1 MKDYIKRTFKKI
13 IFKSDQNY
21 IIGLFKVSDT
31 NTADLEEY
39 IGSTITFTGYFH
51 ELTIDEK
58 YMFYGELV
66 DNPKYGLQ
74 YKVNEY
80 ERVKPEGKDAIID
93 FLSSDL
99 FPGVGEKSAKQ
110 IVNTLGDETLNL
122 IMEDY
127 SNLLLVPN
135 MKEAK
140 AKNIHDILS
149 KYNESYDTIIYL
161 TSIGFSMKDSM
172 LIYNNYKEMTKYII
186 EEDVYALIDDIDEIN
201 FAKIELVRK
210 NLNISDLDGRRIM
223 ALVIYVMNDLCFKN
237 GDTFLYF
244 DEIYDGVI
252 KLLDYEFSK
261 DEFYDILI
269 EIANTGKIKI
279 EEDEYYLKE
288 YFDSENNIANTI
300 YHLTN
305 KNDTKYKKIEKEI
318 ESLENYFDVS
328 YNEKQILAIKNAYE
342 KNFSIIT
349 GGPGTGKTTIIKAI
363 VELYR
368 RLHKYSYDELTSK
381 LILLAPTGRAAKR
394 MSESC
399 LLPAYTIHRFL
410 KWNKESNK
418 FLVNE
423 SNKSNAEFVIID
435 EVSMIDVNLLDNL
448 FKGLSKNI
456 KIVMIGDYN
465 QLESVGPGKV
475 LKDLIDSDM
484 INVTFL
490 NELYRQDENSY
501 IATLASEIKKN
512 DLSEDFLTKKE
523 DYSFIEANASN
534 LKKYIEK
541 VCLMAIEKG
550 YSSDD
555 IQLLAPMYK
564 GENGIDNLNK
574 LLQSI
579 FNPDRGQNSIVSKD
593 VIYRENDKILQLEND
608 PDNNVFNGDIGYIMD
623 ITGSTITVDFDGN
636 IVKYTP
642 KDFIK
647 IKHGYAISIHK
658 AQGSEFK
665 LVILPIIFSY
675 RIMLYKKIIYTAVT
689 RARNNLTIIGDPS
702 SFVYAVNN
710 ENVYERKTKLKD
722 RLLSYLMNI

>member
-1 MKDYIKRTFKKI
+1 MTENR
-13 IFKSDQNY
+13 
-21 IIGLFKVSDT
+21 
-31 NTADLEEY
+31 
-39 IGSTITFTGYFH
+39 
-51 ELTIDEK
+51 
-58 YMFYGELV
+58 
-66 DNPKYGLQ
+66 
-74 YKVNEY
+74 
-80 ERVKPEGKDAIID
+80 
-93 FLSSDL
+93 
-99 FPGVGEKSAKQ
+99 
-110 IVNTLGDETLNL
+110 
-122 IMEDY
+122 
-127 SNLLLVPN
+127 
-135 MKEAK
+135 
-140 AKNIHDILS
+140 
-149 KYNESYDTIIYL
+149 
-161 TSIGFSMKDSM
+161 
-172 LIYNNYKEMTKYII
+172 KEMVTVDDKT
-186 EEDVYALIDDIDEIN
+186 EMRVQKWVYLID
-201 FAKIELVRK
+201 
-210 NLNISDLDGRRIM
+210 
-223 ALVIYVMNDLCFKN
+223 
-237 GDTFLYF
+237 
-244 DEIYDGVI
+244 
-252 KLLDYEFSK
+252 
-261 DEFYDILI
+261 
-269 EIANTGKIKI
+269 
-279 EEDEYYLKE
+279 YYRAE
-288 YFDSENNIANTI
+288 MNIANKLKSLQDSDNLKHI
-300 YHLTN
+300 LN
-305 KNDTKYKKIEKEI
+305 LEKMLKNTTDIEL
-318 ESLENYFDVS
+318 S
-328 YNEKQILAIKNAYE
+328 EKQFEALKIINE
-342 KNFSIIT
+342 NNVTIIT
-349 GGPGTGKTTIIKAI
+349 GGPGTGKTTIIKTI
-363 VELYR
+363 IEMYKGLGKKTVLC
-368 RLHKYSYDELTSK
+368 
-381 LILLAPTGRAAKR
+381 APTGRAAKR
-394 MSESC
+394 MTEATGEEAKTLHR
-399 LLPAYTIHRFL
+399 LLEIGKIVDDRP
-410 KWNKESNK
+410 
-418 FLVNE
+418 
-423 SNKSNAEFVIID
+423 NANIDVEPIDADIVIID
-435 EVSMIDVNLLDNL
+435 EMSMVDLFLMNYLLNGI
-448 FKGLSKNI
+448 FKGTKLI
-456 KIVMIGDYN
+456 LVGDSD
-465 QLESVGPGKV
+465 QLQSVGPGRV

-541 VCLMAIEKG
+541 VCLMAIE
-550 YSSDD
+550 
-555 IQLLAPMYK
+555 LLAPMYK

>member
-1 MKDYIKRTFKKI
+1 
-13 IFKSDQNY
+13 
-21 IIGLFKVSDT
+21 
-31 NTADLEEY
+31 
-39 IGSTITFTGYFH
+39 
-51 ELTIDEK
+51 
-58 YMFYGELV
+58 
-66 DNPKYGLQ
+66 
-74 YKVNEY
+74 
-80 ERVKPEGKDAIID
+80 
-93 FLSSDL
+93 
-99 FPGVGEKSAKQ
+99 
-110 IVNTLGDETLNL
+110 
-122 IMEDY
+122 
-127 SNLLLVPN
+127 
-135 MKEAK
+135 
-140 AKNIHDILS
+140 
-149 KYNESYDTIIYL
+149 
-161 TSIGFSMKDSM
+161 
-172 LIYNNYKEMTKYII
+172 
-186 EEDVYALIDDIDEIN
+186 
-201 FAKIELVRK
+201 
-210 NLNISDLDGRRIM
+210 
-223 ALVIYVMNDLCFKN
+223 
-237 GDTFLYF
+237 
-244 DEIYDGVI
+244 
-252 KLLDYEFSK
+252 
-261 DEFYDILI
+261 
-269 EIANTGKIKI
+269 
-279 EEDEYYLKE
+279 
-288 YFDSENNIANTI
+288 
-300 YHLTN
+300 
-305 KNDTKYKKIEKEI
+305 
-318 ESLENYFDVS
+318 
-328 YNEKQILAIKNAYE
+328 
-342 KNFSIIT
+342 
-349 GGPGTGKTTIIKAI
+349 
-363 VELYR
+363 
-368 RLHKYSYDELTSK
+368 
-381 LILLAPTGRAAKR
+381 
-394 MSESC
+394 
-399 LLPAYTIHRFL
+399 
-410 KWNKESNK
+410 
-418 FLVNE
+418 
-423 SNKSNAEFVIID
+423 
-435 EVSMIDVNLLDNL
+435 
-448 FKGLSKNI
+448 
-456 KIVMIGDYN
+456 
-465 QLESVGPGKV
+465 
-475 LKDLIDSDM
+475 M